1 MTVIILSN
9 TDGNKTPYDAWFPNA
24 EENII
29 LFARKKKEH
38 TFIGTDPLN
47 GNLIKTLC
55 SRLLILC
62 ILQEIS
68 SLVFVEFDYYYSF

>member
-29 LFARKKKEH
+29 LFARKEKNIRLFNII
-38 TFIGTDPLN
+38 FIH
-47 GNLIKTLC
+47 
-55 SRLLILC
+55 
-62 ILQEIS
+62 
-68 SLVFVEFDYYYSF
+68 

>member
-1 MTVIILSN
+1 MNKKIVFLFICIITLILGGLYMYNKNTEKHYIDTVL
-9 TDGNKTPYDAWFPNA
+9 T
-24 EENII
+24 
-29 LFARKKKEH
+29 
-38 TFIGTDPLN
+38 PLN

>member
-1 MTVIILSN
+1 MSITYPGTVYLIGAGP
-9 TDGNKTPYDAWFPNA
+9 GNPNLLTKKA
-24 EENII
+24 ERLIRSAV
-29 LFARKKKEH
+29 L
-38 TFIGTDPLN
+38 TPLN

-62 ILQEIS
+62 ILQGIS